1 MTLNQSVALA
11 VAALLLGACAGTPS
25 TYGTGVLPSHTIM
38 KEGGIYKSAG
48 YGISGDESEK
58 SATFNANESC
68 AVFKKIPVVSKMD
81 SKYQGAMAE
90 DVNKTVNAVSGL
102 LKSMTGKNYGTT
114 ATDKDYKTTLV
125 FKCQ

>member
-1 MTLNQSVALA
+1 MTIYHSVALA
-11 VAALLLGACAGTPS
+11 IAALLLSACAGTPS

-38 KEGGIYKSAG
+38 KEGGIYQSSG

-58 SATFNANESC
+58 AATFNANESC

-81 SKYQGAMAE
+81 SKYQGSMDE
-90 DVNKTVNAVSGL
+90 DVNKTVNAVSGI

-114 ATDKDYKTTLV
+114 ATEKDYKTSIE
-125 FKCQ
+125 FRCQ